1 MSLLFDRAKL
11 FYEQYFAETEQPGLS
26 KRLAAIDR
34 EIAATGT
41 YWQHPTELEYGA
53 RLAWR
58 NSNRCIGRLFWK
70 SLKVRDMRALNTEE
84 AVFSSLV
91 EHVRKATNHGK
102 IRPLITIFKPESAQ
116 DPDHFRIWNTQVIR
130 YAGYKTDREI
140 LGDPAEQA
148 FTQVCLQLGWKSP
161 GSAFDI
167 LPLVVQKGQQKP
179 KLFDLPKHEVL
190 EVPIAH
196 PAFPAIETMGIKWYA
211 LPLISNMALEVGGI
225 VYPAAPFNGWYMGTE
240 IASRNLG
247 DANRYN
253 LLPRVAECLDLDTR
267 THKTLW
273 KDRALVELNA
283 AVLYSFEKAAVTL
296 VDHHTAS
303 EQFIHFSDLEQRAG
317 RPVQAD
323 WSWIVPPLSGSA
335 TPVFHKDWPNEV
347 KSPNFFYTQPA
358 WNPEPQPRQSS
369 CPFHRDTLLNP
380 PQTRASQTHSA

>member
-1 MSLLFDRAKL
+1 MPRMSLLFDRAKS
-11 FYEQYFAETEQPGLS
+11 FYEQYFAETGQPGLS
-26 KRLAAIDR
+26 QRLAAVER

-41 YWQHPTELEYGA
+41 YWQHPHELEYGA

-70 SLKVRDMRALNTEE
+70 SLKVRDMRTLDTEE

-91 EHVRKATNHGK
+91 EHIRKATNHGK
-102 IRPLITIFKPESAQ
+102 IRPLITIFKPESA
-116 DPDHFRIWNTQVIR
+116 PEPFRIWNAQVIR
-130 YAGYKTDREI
+130 YAGYETGQGI

-148 FTQVCLQLGWKSP
+148 FTQVCLQLGWKSSP
-161 GSAFDI
+161 RSAFDI
-167 LPLVVQKGQQKP
+167 LPLVIQKGQHPP
-179 KLFDLPKHEVL
+179 KLFELPKSEVL
-190 EVPIAH
+190 EVPITH
-196 PAFPAIETMGIKWYA
+196 PTFPAIENMGIKWYA
-211 LPLISNMALEVGGI
+211 LPVISNMALEVGGI
-225 VYPAAPFNGWYMGTE
+225 LYPAAPFNGWYMGTE

-247 DANRYN
+247 DTQRYN
-253 LLPRVAECLDLDTR
+253 LLPQVAAGMGLDTR

-317 RPVQAD
+317 RSVQAD

-335 TPVFHKDWPNEV
+335 TPVFHSEWPNEV

-358 WNPEPQPRQSS
+358 WAPDTPPRPAA
-369 CPFHRDTLLNP
+369 CPFHRDALLSP
-380 PQTRASQTHSA
+380 S